1 MFPNRLKTLQNPE
14 MYQGWRKSKNYF
26 EGWYFKLIDATEQ

>member
-1 MFPNRLKTLQNPE
+1 MFPIYLKTLQNPE